1 METAIATGR
10 ILVIGAVTLC
20 LMGAVPIVYAEST
33 SAGTGNGGHP
43 GMTKDQNYH
52 SQLVKLRAD
61 ITAGDQEKVN
71 RDVDGRARDAVGC
84 TGVSIGDSRVS
95 GIRIWGIGEHLL
107 TLGKLQTQWAKLF
120 E

>member
-33 SAGTGNGGHP
+33 GAGTGRNGGHP

-61 ITAGDQEKVN
+61 ISAGDQEKVN
-71 RDVDGRARDAVGC
+71 RDVEGLIEEILGETPMAAPEMQSDVPESPSETQEFQGYE
-84 TGVSIGDSRVS
+84 S
-95 GIRIWGIGEHLL
+95 G
-107 TLGKLQTQWAKLF
+107 A
-120 E
+120 

>member
-1 METAIATGR
+1 METAIATGK

-43 GMTKDQNYH
+43 GMSKDQIYH

-71 RDVDGRARDAVGC
+71 RDVEVLIEEILGETPMVAPEMKADVPEAPSETQEFQGYE
-84 TGVSIGDSRVS
+84 S
-95 GIRIWGIGEHLL
+95 G
-107 TLGKLQTQWAKLF
+107 A
-120 E
+120 

>member
-71 RDVDGRARDAVGC
+71 RDVEGLIEEILGETPMAAPEMQSDLPESPSETQEFQGYE
-84 TGVSIGDSRVS
+84 S
-95 GIRIWGIGEHLL
+95 G
-107 TLGKLQTQWAKLF
+107 A
-120 E
+120 

>member
-1 METAIATGR
+1 MERAIATGR

-71 RDVDGRARDAVGC
+71 RDVEGLIEEILGETPMAAPEMQSDLPESPSETQEFQGYE
-84 TGVSIGDSRVS
+84 S
-95 GIRIWGIGEHLL
+95 G
-107 TLGKLQTQWAKLF
+107 A
-120 E
+120 